1 MKCPICNVE
10 IPAEETV
17 ELSFT
22 TGDENFIEARL
33 AGQCPVCHK
42 PYIWTAL
49 YRYEKSYDLEDDE

>member
-10 IPAEETV
+10 IPVEETV
-17 ELSFT
+17 ELSFA
-22 TGDENFIEARL
+22 TGNEDVIEARL